1 MNAAKIAGGD
11 QRRMSLF
18 WCIARCISAGTTQE
32 RSTMSTTAIKKEKVE
47 VKPSV
52 IAEQIVSA
60 GKALGYV
67 TKEFGKGSFVISVKD
82 SYVQFLSKL
91 PKDKDCSSEARLF
104 RGLVKGIEGLVNGD
118 AKQTWVIHR
127 NGSFG
132 HYGKFAS

>member
-1 MNAAKIAGGD
+1 
-11 QRRMSLF
+11 
-18 WCIARCISAGTTQE
+18 
-32 RSTMSTTAIKKEKVE
+32 MSTEKKVKPE

-67 TKEFGKGSFVISVKD
+67 TKEFGKGSFVISVQD

-91 PKDKDCSSEARLF
+91 PKDKDCSAEARLF
-104 RGLVKGIEGLVNGD
+104 RGLVKGIEGLTHGE

-127 NGSFG
+127 NGSYAN
-132 HYGKFAS
+132 YGKFAS